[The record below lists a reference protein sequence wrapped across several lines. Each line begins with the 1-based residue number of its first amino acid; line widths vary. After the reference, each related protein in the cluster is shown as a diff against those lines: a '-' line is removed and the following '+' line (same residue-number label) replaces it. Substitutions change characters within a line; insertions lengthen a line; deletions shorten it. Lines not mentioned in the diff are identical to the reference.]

1 MSDVPEIRIGTAE
14 REQALNS
21 LSEHFAAGRL
31 TVPEFDERSLAVTNA
46 TTRGELDRVFTDLP
60 ATTAAAP
67 AKADGADTGHD
78 QNWRRIVMSVIP
90 LIALVL
96 FFVVPVDNSWL
107 FFLMIPAAG
116 AILFGTRDDR
126 HDRDRRRGR
135 RDRDR

>member
-67 AKADGADTGHD
+67 AKAEAADTDRD

-90 LIALVL
+90 LVALVL

-126 HDRDRRRGR
+126 HDRDRRRDR

>member
-14 REQALNS
+14 REQALNL

-31 TVPEFDERSLAVTNA
+31 TVVEFDERSLTVTNA

-60 ATTAAAP
+60 ATTADTP
-67 AKADGADTGHD
+67 AKVDSVGPDND

-90 LIALVL
+90 LVALVL

-126 HDRDRRRGR
+126 HRDRR
-135 RDRDR
+135 RDRDRDR

>member
-14 REQALNS
+14 REQALNQ

-31 TVPEFDERSLAVTNA
+31 TVVEFDERSLAVTNA
-46 TTRGELDRVFTDLP
+46 TTRGELERVFTDLP
-60 ATTAAAP
+60 ATM
-67 AKADGADTGHD
+67 ADSPTKVESVGPDSD

-90 LIALVL
+90 FVALVL

-126 HDRDRRRGR
+126 HRDRR
-135 RDRDR
+135 RDRDRDR

>member
-14 REQALNS
+14 REQALSS

-67 AKADGADTGHD
+67 AKAEAADTDRD

-90 LIALVL
+90 LVALVL

>member
-14 REQALNS
+14 REQALNL

-31 TVPEFDERSLAVTNA
+31 TVVEFDERSLAVTNA
-46 TTRGELDRVFTDLP
+46 TTRGELERVFTDLP
-60 ATTAAAP
+60 ATTADSP
-67 AKADGADTGHD
+67 ATVESAGPESD

-90 LIALVL
+90 LVALVL

-126 HDRDRRRGR
+126 HRDRRR
-135 RDRDR
+135 DRDQDR

>member
-67 AKADGADTGHD
+67 AKDVAADTDRD

-90 LIALVL
+90 LVALVL

-135 RDRDR
+135 RDR

>member
-14 REQALNS
+14 REQALNL

-31 TVPEFDERSLAVTNA
+31 TLPEFDERSGAVA
-46 TTRGELDRVFTDLP
+46 IAMTRGELDHVFTDLP
-60 ATTAAAP
+60 APTADAS
-67 AKADGADTGHD
+67 AKAGNTSPESDDDH
-78 QNWRRIVMSVIP
+78 NWRRIVMAVIP
-90 LIALVL
+90 LVALVL

-116 AILFGTRDDR
+116 AILFGPRDD
-126 HDRDRRRGR
+126 

>member
-60 ATTAAAP
+60 TTTPAAP
-67 AKADGADTGHD
+67 AKAVAAETGND

-90 LIALVL
+90 LVALVL

-126 HDRDRRRGR
+126 HDRRDR

>member
-14 REQALNS
+14 REQALNL

-31 TVPEFDERSLAVTNA
+31 SVVEFDERSLAVTNA

-60 ATTAAAP
+60 ATTAATP
-67 AKADGADTGHD
+67 AKVDSAGPDND

-90 LIALVL
+90 LVALVL

-126 HDRDRRRGR
+126 HLDRR
-135 RDRDR
+135 RDRDRDR

>member
-14 REQALNS
+14 REQALNL

-60 ATTAAAP
+60 ATTVGAP
-67 AKADGADTGHD
+67 AKAESAGTDND

-90 LIALVL
+90 LVALVL

-126 HDRDRRRGR
+126 RGRDRR

>member
-14 REQALNS
+14 REQALNL

-31 TVPEFDERSLAVTNA
+31 TVPEFDERSIAVTNA

-60 ATTAAAP
+60 ATTVGAP
-67 AKADGADTGHD
+67 AKAESAGTDND

-90 LIALVL
+90 LVALVL

-126 HDRDRRRGR
+126 HGRDRR